1 MHPASYG
8 VQQEVKIR
16 QGIRQH
22 EAEQR
27 RLARAAHDAQEPAVG
42 GLLATVAHVM
52 RWTGD
57 ATKAGLEKLRS
68 GMTRLSKP
76 QQECC

>member
-27 RLARAAHDAQEPAVG
+27 RLARAADDAQEPAVG

-52 RWTGD
+52 RRIGG
-57 ATKAGLEKLRS
+57 ASRAGLEKLWS
-68 GMTRLSKP
+68 GVARLSEP

>member
-27 RLARAAHDAQEPAVG
+27 RLARAAHNAQGPAVG

-52 RWTGD
+52 RRIGG
-57 ATKAGLEKLRS
+57 ASRAGLEKLRS
-68 GMTRLSKP
+68 GMARSPEP
-76 QQECC
+76 QQGRC